1 MLFFLWRFSVH
12 FGLWCLNMNGS
23 LFFYLRE
30 FSLKFSFSFR
40 SFDMS
45 DSFVMLFLL
54 WRFNVHFSLWCLNM
68 NGSLDM
74 LYCRNFSL
82 VLSFGCFGM
91 NFSLLMLFRLRKYSL
106 QFSFRSLGMN
116 DSFMMLFLAR
126 GIGFLCFNDWSIK
139 FFEIFVS

>member
-1 MLFFLWRFSVH
+1 MNFGLWFFVMLFFLWRFSVH

-82 VLSFGCFGM
+82 VLSFGWVDGISCSHSHIGDFAR
-91 NFSLLMLFRLRKYSL
+91 LPLVMLR
-106 QFSFRSLGMN
+106 
-116 DSFMMLFLAR
+116 
-126 GIGFLCFNDWSIK
+126 
-139 FFEIFVS
+139 